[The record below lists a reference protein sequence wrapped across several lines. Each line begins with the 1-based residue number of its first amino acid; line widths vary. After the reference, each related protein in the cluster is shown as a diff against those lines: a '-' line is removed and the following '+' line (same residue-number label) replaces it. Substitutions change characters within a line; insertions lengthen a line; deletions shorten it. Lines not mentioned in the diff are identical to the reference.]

1 MRSPQIYTTIEE
13 AVGDIPDDASLMLPG
28 FGPGSPL
35 NLTSALH
42 RQGTRNLTLIA
53 NGAGMRG
60 TTGFKTHGDL
70 IADGRVRKL
79 IASFTAS
86 PHPSRPGV
94 AEHLVESGEM
104 EIELVPQ
111 GTLAERIRAG
121 GAGIPAFYTPAGT
134 GTLLATGKR
143 HEKFDGRTY
152 LLEHGLTADYAFI
165 RAWKADTAGNLV
177 FRLAA
182 RNYNPIMAMAARCTI
197 VEVEQP
203 IVALGSIPPDQ
214 VHTPGIYVHRMVEI
228 PPDGAFAVNRRQGAV
243 SATVHS
249 RTRPVWGDAAGSGRS
264 PLTRD
269 QIAAVVARF
278 LEPGWVVNLG
288 IGIPTLASNY
298 LEPDHNILLT
308 SENGVL
314 GYGLVAPEGM
324 EDFDVVNAGVDYVL
338 LEPGASVVHHGD
350 SFALIR
356 SGRVDCVVL
365 GAYEV
370 AADGAFA
377 NWKTQSS
384 GPLQLGG
391 VGGAMDL
398 AACAREVFIAMEHT
412 TADGRPRLVESCS
425 LPVTAPGGVSLVF
438 TDLAVVAVRDGQFI
452 LLEHAPGFTVQEI
465 QERTG
470 APLWPSPA
478 LRPIPL

>member
-1 MRSPQIYTTIEE
+1 MRSPEICST
-13 AVGDIPDDASLMLPG
+13 VDDAVRGITDSSSIMLPG
-28 FGPGSPL
+28 FGPGAAL
-35 NLTSALH
+35 NLTSALY
-42 RQGTRNLTLIA
+42 RRGTAQLTIIA
-53 NGAGMRG
+53 NGAGVRG
-60 TTGFKTHGDL
+60 SGSVKTQGDL

-94 AEHLVESGEM
+94 AEQLAESGTLEV
-104 EIELVPQ
+104 ELVPQ

-121 GAGIPAFYTPAGT
+121 GAGIPAFYTPTAA
-134 GTLLATGKR
+134 GTLLAEGKR
-143 HEKFDGRTY
+143 HEEFDGRTY
-152 LLEHGLTADYAFI
+152 IMERALVADYAFI
-165 RAWKADTAGNLV
+165 RAWKADAAGNLV

-197 VEVEQP
+197 VEVEEP
-203 IVALGSIPPDQ
+203 ILPAGSIPPDQ
-214 VHTPGIYVHRMVEI
+214 IHTPGVYVDRLVQI
-228 PPDGAFAVNRRQGAV
+228 PKDGAFAVNRRL
-243 SATVHS
+243 ATAAAPSKHG
-249 RTRPVWGDAAGSGRS
+249 RAFDWAGETRH

-269 QIAAVVARF
+269 QIAATIARY

-298 LEPDHNILLT
+298 LQPESNLLLT
-308 SENGVL
+308 SENGVM

-324 EDFDVVNAGVDYVL
+324 EDLDVVNAGVDYVL

-370 AADGAFA
+370 GADGSFA
-377 NWKTQSS
+377 NWKAQTA
-384 GPLQLGG
+384 GRPDLGG
-391 VGGAMDL
+391 IGGAMDL
-398 AACAREVFIAMEHT
+398 AACSKRVFIAMEHT
-412 TADGRPRLVESCS
+412 TADGRPRLVQTCT
-425 LPVTAPGGVSLVF
+425 LPVTSPRGVSLVI
-438 TDLAVVAVRDGQFI
+438 TDLAVVAVKDGQFI
-452 LLEHAPGFTVQEI
+452 LLEHAPGYSFEDI

-470 APLWPSPA
+470 APLTAGPD